1 MVNIWVIFIFLAKV
15 NDGLYR
21 LLIGLVVVNIL

>member
-1 MVNIWVIFIFLAKV
+1 MVNIWVIFIFLVKV